1 MSVAVRKSSSAII
14 RPPESMTTTTSGAGA
29 IKLTTMDRGFVMIPP
44 FTVLLVF
51 EHLSHEAVEGVRR
64 ALSQALVHYYP
75 FAGRISSSG
84 AGDDGF
90 SIRCTGE
97 GVEFVTGSVDC
108 GLTEAKIF
116 GELSSAKTLLDELA
130 VFYPVGSY
138 GSDDPLLS
146 VQVTEFSCGGVVLG
160 ATWNHAVA
168 DGPGIAQFLA
178 AVGELARG
186 LPSPLILPARYDDAV
201 SRLPPLSNPI
211 VHDVLAC
218 PESPDMELVVS
229 LEVMVPSA
237 LIDRVKAE
245 YRSCSDDNGRP
256 CTTFEA
262 VLAILW
268 RSRVRATMPAGSE
281 TTPVLL
287 TFAADMRGCVG
298 ARAGYYGNC
307 IANQPIAATSG
318 AVASASLVDLVGM
331 VKRAKARLPDM
342 LKEEHGSGSA
352 QQRLFAGGR
361 RYDMLHV
368 SSWRNIGF
376 EGVDLGGE
384 PPARVMYH
392 SRWGGPPPF
401 PISMVYPPCRGK
413 DGVNVLLVAVKEE
426 HAEAFLGELERH
438 T

>member
-1 MSVAVRKSSSAII
+1 MSVAVRKSSPAVI
-14 RPPESMTTTTSGAGA
+14 RPPEPVTTTRSGAGA
-29 IKLTTMDRGFVMIPP
+29 IKLTPFDWPFVGVP

-75 FAGRISSSG
+75 FAGRICSSG
-84 AGDDGF
+84 AGYDGF
-90 SIRCTGE
+90 GIRCTGE
-97 GVEFVTGSVDC
+97 GVEFVTGSVVC
-108 GLTEAKIF
+108 GLTEANIF
-116 GELSSAKTLLDELA
+116 GELSGAKALFDELA
-130 VFYPVGSY
+130 VYYPVGSY

-168 DGPGIAQFLA
+168 DGAGIAQFLA
-178 AVGELARG
+178 AVGELTRG
-186 LPSPLILPARYDDAV
+186 QPSPLILPARCDNAV
-201 SRLPPLSNPI
+201 SRLPMLSNPI
-211 VHDVLAC
+211 VEAVLAC
-218 PESPDMELVVS
+218 PESPDMELIVP
-229 LEVMVPSA
+229 LELTVPSA

-245 YRSCSDDNGRP
+245 YRSCSDDDGQP

-262 VLAILW
+262 VLAVLW
-268 RSRVRATMPAGSE
+268 QCRVRATMPPGSG

-287 TFAADMRGCVG
+287 SFSADIRGYAG

-307 IANQPIAATSG
+307 VANQPLAAATSG

-331 VKRAKARLPDM
+331 VRRAKARLPDK
-342 LKEEHGSGSA
+342 LKEELGSG
-352 QQRLFAGGR
+352 RLFAGG

-376 EGVDLGGE
+376 EGVDFGGG

-392 SRWGGPPPF
+392 SRWVGPPTVPTC
-401 PISMVYPPCRGK
+401 MVYPPCRGK
-413 DGVNVLLVAVKEE
+413 DGVNMLSIAVKEE
-426 HAEAFLGELERH
+426 HAEAFLGELAWH